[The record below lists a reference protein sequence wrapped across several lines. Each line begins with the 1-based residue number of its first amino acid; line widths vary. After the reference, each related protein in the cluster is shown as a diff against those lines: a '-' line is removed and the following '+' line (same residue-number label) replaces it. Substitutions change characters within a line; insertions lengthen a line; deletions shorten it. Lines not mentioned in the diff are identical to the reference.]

1 MTPSA
6 SDLQAHHIT
15 GLVLAGGRGSRMGG
29 VDKGLQHLD
38 GRPLV
43 AHALERLAPQVG
55 DLMINANRHLETYRA
70 LGPRVVSD
78 ADSSFSGP
86 LAGMLAG
93 LLQAHT
99 PWVVTVPCDSPR
111 FPADLVSRLAAAALQ
126 AGVPV
131 AIAATRNAQGLLQP
145 QPVFCLI
152 ATRLRDDL
160 AAYLASGERKIDR
173 WASGHGQAVAVFDEE
188 DAFANANTA
197 EELAALETL
206 ADVQPT
212 AGTRRRRQP

>member
-29 VDKGLQHLD
+29 VDKGLQRLD

-55 DLMINANRHLETYRA
+55 ELMINANRHLETYRA

-78 ADSSFSGP
+78 TDSSFSGP

-93 LLQAHT
+93 LMQAQT

-111 FPADLVSRLAAAALQ
+111 FPDDLVARLAAAALQ
-126 AGVPV
+126 AGAPV

-145 QPVFCLI
+145 QPVFCLM
-152 ATRLRDDL
+152 ATHLRDDL

-173 WASGHGQAVAVFDEE
+173 WAARHGQAVAVFDEE

-197 EELAALETL
+197 EELAALEAL

-212 AGTRRRRQP
+212 ANTRHRRRP

>member
-1 MTPSA
+1 MKPPA
-6 SDLQAHHIT
+6 SDVQPHHIT

-55 DLMINANRHLETYRA
+55 ELMINANRHLETYRG
-70 LGPRVVSD
+70 LGPRVVTD

-86 LAGMLAG
+86 LAGMLSG

-111 FPADLVSRLAAAALQ
+111 FPADLVARLTAAAHQ
-126 AGVPV
+126 AAAPV
-131 AIAATRNAQGLLQP
+131 VIAATRNARGLLQP
-145 QPVFCLI
+145 QPVFCLM

-160 AAYLASGERKIDR
+160 AAYLASGARKIDVWVAR
-173 WASGHGQAVAVFDEE
+173 HGQAVAVFEEE

-197 EELAALETL
+197 EELAAL
-206 ADVQPT
+206 AASPYVQPPT
-212 AGTRRRRQP
+212 STMYRIRR